1 MARKSIADAIKARVE
16 PQAEESVTTAAAEP
30 VAKAKAKTS
39 KKQSSRAGQ
48 KHIGGYYPPEC
59 LKALKLIAAEDEI
72 TLEDVIAT
80 AMNQFLSSRGKAPIF
95 PVKSDAD

>member
-1 MARKSIADAIKARVE
+1 MAKKSIADAIKARVE
-16 PQAEESVTTAAAEP
+16 PQAEEPATTEAAAP
-30 VAKAKAKTS
+30 VAKPKAA
-39 KKQSSRAGQ
+39 KKQNSRAGQ
-48 KHIGGYYPPEC
+48 KHVGGYYPPEC
-59 LKALKLIAAEDEI
+59 LKALKLIAVEDEM

>member
-1 MARKSIADAIKARVE
+1 MTKKSIADAIKARVE
-16 PQAEESVTTAAAEP
+16 PQVEEPATAAAP
-30 VAKAKAKTS
+30 AAKPAPR
-39 KKQSSRAGQ
+39 KKQNSRAGQ

-59 LKALKLIAAEDEI
+59 LKALKLIAVEDEI

-95 PVKSDAD
+95 PIKSNAD

>member
-1 MARKSIADAIKARVE
+1 MARKSIADAIKAKVE
-16 PQAEESVTTAAAEP
+16 PQAEEPVITAAATP
-30 VAKAKAKTS
+30 TKAKTT

-59 LKALKLIAAEDEI
+59 LKALKLIAVEDEM

-95 PVKSDAD
+95 PVKSDAG

>member
-1 MARKSIADAIKARVE
+1 MAKKSIADAIKAKVE
-16 PQAEESVTTAAAEP
+16 PQAEEPVTTAAATTT
-30 VAKAKAKTS
+30 KAKTT

-59 LKALKLIAAEDEI
+59 LKALKLIAVEDEI

-95 PVKSDAD
+95 PVKSDAG

>member
-1 MARKSIADAIKARVE
+1 MAKKSIADAIKARVE
-16 PQAEESVTTAAAEP
+16 PQAEEPVTTADVAP
-30 VAKAKAKTS
+30 VAKATTR

-95 PVKSDAD
+95 PIKSDAD

>member
-1 MARKSIADAIKARVE
+1 MTKKSIADAIKAKVE
-16 PQAEESVTTAAAEP
+16 PPAEKPVTTEAEAP
-30 VAKAKAKTS
+30 EAKAKTT

-59 LKALKLIAAEDEI
+59 LKALKLIAVEDEI

-95 PVKSDAD
+95 PVKSDAG

>member
-1 MARKSIADAIKARVE
+1 MAKKSIADAIKARVE
-16 PQAEESVTTAAAEP
+16 PQAEEPMTTSAAAP
-30 VAKAKAKTS
+30 KAKAKTT

-59 LKALKLIAAEDEI
+59 LKALKLIAVEDEM

-95 PVKSDAD
+95 PVKSDAG

>member
-1 MARKSIADAIKARVE
+1 MAKKSIADAIKARVE
-16 PQAEESVTTAAAEP
+16 PQAEETVTTAATEP
-30 VAKAKAKTS
+30 AAKTTVS
-39 KKQSSRAGQ
+39 KKQSSRTGQ

-59 LKALKLIAAEDEI
+59 LKALKLIAVEDEI

-95 PVKSDAD
+95 PIKSNAD

>member
-1 MARKSIADAIKARVE
+1 MARKSIADAIKAKVE
-16 PQAEESVTTAAAEP
+16 PQAEELVTTAAAP
-30 VAKAKAKTS
+30 VAKTT

-59 LKALKLIAAEDEI
+59 LKALKLIAVEDEM

-95 PVKSDAD
+95 PIKSDAG